1 MAADDS
7 FGILVLDRG
16 LDYVAGTEICP
27 SFASIRTCLVMY
39 TIKRMSRA
47 SALALV
53 LMSSACG
60 EAAAPAEKPV
70 EASAGDPVPAT
81 PAAIEIVGDF
91 TDVGNWQQLG
101 GGPSPDSLVG
111 GAYSFEPLIGAIS
124 RKSFPAKEGDRYAVD
139 YTVNLVSTPTN
150 GKEPTYVVGPMFL
163 DATGS
168 VLSWGKVEA
177 PLTEA
182 TRTRRV
188 ESVAPAGT
196 VVVHLRISG
205 MWSKEQPSPDG
216 IVSYTAAKLTALP
229 PVN

>member
-1 MAADDS
+1 
-7 FGILVLDRG
+7 
-16 LDYVAGTEICP
+16 
-27 SFASIRTCLVMY
+27 MY

-163 DATGS
+163 DALCFHG
-168 VLSWGKVEA
+168 A
-177 PLTEA
+177 
-182 TRTRRV
+182 R
-188 ESVAPAGT
+188 
-196 VVVHLRISG
+196 
-205 MWSKEQPSPDG
+205 SKRPSPKRQGHDAWSPWRLLERL
-216 IVSYTAAKLTALP
+216 SYTFALAVCGQKNSRHLMVSFP
-229 PVN
+229 ILRRSSRRFHPSTETLPWFTPRGRRGKTDDRDEQLRAPKRDF